1 MGSSVQPF
9 SLNLGFNNI
18 YGFNWKAFVKV
29 EKRMDRILGIPN
41 IFGLRIVVL
50 TSK

>member
-1 MGSSVQPF
+1 M
-9 SLNLGFNNI
+9 LELLKLGFMSSM

-41 IFGLRIVVL
+41 SFGLRIVAL
-50 TSK
+50 T